1 MTPVRVAIVGA
12 GHMGQ
17 SHADKVAEL
26 AREDGS
32 VAIAGIAD
40 TVLERARRAAT
51 RNRTRAVRDGRS
63 LFAEADA
70 AVIAVPTSEHFAL
83 VRSALDAGLDVLVEK
98 PIAATLEEAEALID
112 RARQR
117 GRVLQVGH
125 QEWYNPAL
133 RVIRG
138 LVRSPRFVE
147 GHRLGPFTER
157 ATDVDVV
164 RDLMIHDLDIL
175 QQLLG
180 EEPERVEAIGVSVMT
195 DTVDIANA
203 RLAFPGGCVANLTA
217 SRVSTVPVRRLRLF
231 ERDACF
237 DVDFLARTATVA
249 HRPEESQ
256 GFPEPGHDL
265 ELEIEELKT
274 EAEDTLLAQLRAF
287 VAAVGERRLPEPSTV
302 GALRTALR
310 VVAAMPS
317 IDSVG

>member
-1 MTPVRVAIVGA
+1 
-12 GHMGQ
+12 MGQ
-17 SHADKVAEL
+17 SHADKVVEL
-26 AREDGS
+26 ALEDGS
-32 VAIAGIAD
+32 VAAAGVAD

-51 RNRTRAVRDGRS
+51 RNSTRAVRDGRS
-63 LFAEADA
+63 LFADADA

-83 VRSALDAGLDVLVEK
+83 VRDALDAGLDVLVEK
-98 PIAATLEEAEALID
+98 PIAATLEEAEALIE
-112 RARQR
+112 RARSS

-133 RVIRG
+133 RVIRER
-138 LVRSPRFVE
+138 VRAPRVVE

-180 EEPERVEAIGVSVMT
+180 EEPDRVEAIGVSVMT

-237 DVDFLARTATVA
+237 DVDFLERSAAIA
-249 HRPEESQ
+249 HRSEASLGTELAA
-256 GFPEPGHDL
+256 HDV
-265 ELEIEELKT
+265 EVEELKT

-287 VAAVGERRLPEPSTV
+287 VTAVAERRLPDPSTV

>member
-1 MTPVRVAIVGA
+1 
-12 GHMGQ
+12 MGQ
-17 SHADKVAEL
+17 SHSDKVAEL
-26 AREDGS
+26 ALEDGS
-32 VAIAGIAD
+32 VAAAGVAD
-40 TVLERARRAAT
+40 TVPERARRAAT
-51 RNRTRAVRDGRS
+51 RNATRAVRDGRA
-63 LFAEADA
+63 LFADADA

-83 VRSALDAGLDVLVEK
+83 VRAALDAGLDVLVEK
-98 PIAATLEEAEALID
+98 PIASTLEEAEALID
-112 RARQR
+112 RARR
-117 GRVLQVGH
+117 SGRVLQVGH

-133 RVIRG
+133 RVIRERI
-138 LVRSPRFVE
+138 RSPRFVE

-180 EEPERVEAIGVSVMT
+180 EEPERIEAIGVSVMT

-217 SRVSTVPVRRLRLF
+217 SRVSAVPVRRLRLF

-237 DVDFLARTATVA
+237 DVDFLARSAAVA
-249 HRPEESQ
+249 HRPEASL
-256 GFPEPGHDL
+256 GKPAAGH
-265 ELEIEELKT
+265 ELDVEVEELKT

-287 VAAVGERRLPEPSTV
+287 VTAVGERRLPDLNTV